1 MASMTLDDLVSQ
13 LHAAYGDELRCVV
26 LYGSA
31 ATGEQLGKRSD
42 LNVLVIVRRIDVDRL
57 RREAAIARAWAEAGN
72 PPPLTLTEAE
82 WDASADIFPM
92 EYSDILERHRVLH
105 GTLPLEGI
113 RVAPADLRMEL
124 EEQAMGKVLRLRQ
137 GVMAAHGDGR
147 LQRELL
153 EQSLSTLMVIFRAV
167 SRLHGEVP
175 PADYEALSRQVAA
188 WAGFDAES
196 FLRVV
201 LHVRG
206 ERKLAAAEAGKVL
219 EGYLAGMERLVA
231 HLDQF
236 SGV

>member
-1 MASMTLDDLVSQ
+1 MARMTLDDLVSQ
-13 LHAAYGDELRCVV
+13 LRLAYGDALRAVV

-31 ATGEQLGKRSD
+31 AAGEHIADRSD
-42 LNVLVIVRRIDVDRL
+42 YNVLVIADTITPQHL
-57 RREAAIARAWAEAGN
+57 RAAGAAAMAWAEGGN
-72 PPPLTLTEAE
+72 APPLTLTTAE
-82 WDASADIFPM
+82 WRSSADVFPM
-92 EYSDILERHRVLH
+92 EYSDILERHRLLH

-113 RVAPADLRMEL
+113 RVAPGDLRMEL

-175 PADYEALSRQVAA
+175 PADYEALSRQIGG
-188 WAGFDAES
+188 WAGFDAEP

-201 LHVRG
+201 HHVRG
-206 ERKLAAAEAGKVL
+206 ERKLAVAEAGKVL

-236 SGV
+236 SGA

>member
-1 MASMTLDDLVSQ
+1 MARMTLDDLVSQ
-13 LHAAYGDELRCVV
+13 LRLAYGDALRAVV

-31 ATGEQLGKRSD
+31 AAGEHIAERSD
-42 LNVLVIVRRIDVDRL
+42 YNVLVIADSITPQHL
-57 RREAAIARAWAEAGN
+57 RAAGAAAMAWAEAGN
-72 PPPLTLTEAE
+72 APPLTLTTAE
-82 WDASADIFPM
+82 WRSSADVFPM